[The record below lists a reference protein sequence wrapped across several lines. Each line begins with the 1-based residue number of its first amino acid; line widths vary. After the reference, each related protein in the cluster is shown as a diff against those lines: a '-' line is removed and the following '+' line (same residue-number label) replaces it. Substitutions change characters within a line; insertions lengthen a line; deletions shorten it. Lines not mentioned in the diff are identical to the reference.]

1 MRKLDQALAKL
12 HRYVKDQKLF
22 CAGAKIL
29 LCCSGGADSVAM
41 LQLFSR
47 LRAQMHITLLAV
59 HVDHQLRGAE
69 SDADVE
75 LVKQICLS
83 LNIPL
88 IVRKIK
94 LDKREGLEN
103 QARKKRFASFREIL
117 ELYRFDRIATAH
129 HKNDQAETMLMN
141 LLRGAGINGLAGIK
155 PSSGVV
161 IHPLLCF
168 SKQELVDLLTEE
180 GVPWREDSSNSDN
193 TFRRNKIRNEL
204 LPLIIDSINPAAV
217 EKLSEQAKIFLETE
231 QLLQAQAQKHL
242 KRTVLEQSGE
252 AITLSLDKLEKL
264 SRVEQYYVIKAAMAS
279 IGASE
284 QDFFMHGFEEI
295 IRLTASSGSKQ
306 TKLGNKVFVRKQYRE
321 LTLSSAEF
329 VVSIPEPLSVE
340 EDRCRA
346 VYGDYR
352 FSFKILKVL
361 PKKRDEGGFRVYLD
375 ADKVRFP
382 FTIRSRQEGDRFIPL
397 GMKQQKRLK
406 EFFIDQKVPKFE
418 RDSIPLFDDGEKIFW
433 VVGHRLDARVAID
446 SGSQRYLHVTAEL
459 VHEKPK
465 RAASRIKKF
474 GEDNES
480 YEL

>member
-1 MRKLDQALAKL
+1 
-12 HRYVKDQKLF
+12 
-22 CAGAKIL
+22 
-29 LCCSGGADSVAM
+29 
-41 LQLFSR
+41 
-47 LRAQMHITLLAV
+47 
-59 HVDHQLRGAE
+59 
-69 SDADVE
+69 
-75 LVKQICLS
+75 
-83 LNIPL
+83 
-88 IVRKIK
+88 
-94 LDKREGLEN
+94 
-103 QARKKRFASFREIL
+103 
-117 ELYRFDRIATAH
+117 
-129 HKNDQAETMLMN
+129 
-141 LLRGAGINGLAGIK
+141 
-155 PSSGVV
+155 
-161 IHPLLCF
+161 
-168 SKQELVDLLTEE
+168 
-180 GVPWREDSSNSDN
+180 
-193 TFRRNKIRNEL
+193 
-204 LPLIIDSINPAAV
+204 
-217 EKLSEQAKIFLETE
+217 
-231 QLLQAQAQKHL
+231 
-242 KRTVLEQSGE
+242 
-252 AITLSLDKLEKL
+252 
-264 SRVEQYYVIKAAMAS
+264 VEQYYVIKAAMAS

-340 EDRCRA
+340 EDRSRA